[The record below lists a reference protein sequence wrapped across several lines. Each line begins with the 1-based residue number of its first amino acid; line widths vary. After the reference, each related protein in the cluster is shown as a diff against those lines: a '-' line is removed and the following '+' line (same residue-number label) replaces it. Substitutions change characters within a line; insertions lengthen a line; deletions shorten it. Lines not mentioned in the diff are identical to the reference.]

1 MRTQTPSL
9 PFSDN
14 HTLINF
20 NIPTYLKRNFDNLVK
35 FKRVSRTSILN
46 QLIDRYV
53 RFELDQI
60 ENEDRINLLMLDIE
74 KRNQNSL
81 KNQIK
86 KTIGEMNDD
95 NGPPAVPYQTDEIVS
110 TGWTKKRRWE
120 DGY

>member
-60 ENEDRINLLMLDIE
+60 ENEDRINLLMSDIE

-86 KTIGEMNDD
+86 ETIGEIEDE
-95 NGPPAVPYQTDEIVS
+95 NGPPTIPYQTDQIVS
-110 TGWTKKRRWE
+110 NGWTTKRWE
-120 DGY
+120 DDY